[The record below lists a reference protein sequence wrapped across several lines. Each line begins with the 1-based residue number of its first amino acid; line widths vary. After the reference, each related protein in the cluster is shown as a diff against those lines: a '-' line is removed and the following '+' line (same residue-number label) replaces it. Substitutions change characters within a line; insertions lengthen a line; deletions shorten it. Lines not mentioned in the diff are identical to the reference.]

1 MPDVKRTV
9 ATSPARPLAT
19 ATVIVL
25 ATLLAACNGGGGTLP
40 SSGGTQTALQQVTFR
55 INAPTPT
62 TQSARRSPKYLSP
75 ATQSIAIT
83 VTPQSGCSTCSS
95 AQTLAAN
102 LTLNG
107 TNCTST
113 LATVTCV
120 LTLQLAPGSY
130 TASVNTYSGSLN
142 ASNQPTGSVLSQNQ
156 QVAFTVTAGQANTV
170 ALTLYGV
177 PVSYALTVLSTQGG
191 AVTASLTGGGYSLSF
206 GAGTSSVT
214 LLIEALDASG
224 NAIVGLGAP
233 QLSVTSSSTAVTVSS
248 PSASAPNTLQ
258 MMVTPQ
264 RQPVNATVTVTAGYP
279 AGSGVCS
286 LAGAA
291 CSLTMNV
298 EVPSG
303 PLLAV
308 GNQGNDTIALFALPL
323 TTQSTPV
330 QTITLP
336 SSVTNGSSSAPAQ
349 PFGLAFGTDGTLYVS
364 LVGSNVN
371 TNTIAAEVVS
381 YTPQSSGTYPTS
393 PTATSAVLSCSSCYY
408 PVPLAVSGSALYTL
422 FVSPSSSVPNQL
434 VAWSLPLQNG
444 AQPAV
449 LTSYGNNAEPSSLA
463 ATSSGTLY
471 VAFFNGGSAGYVT
484 WCTLPLCGGQTT
496 GPTSLPYPAT
506 IATDASGDYFV
517 LIQSTG
523 VRNQILEYPP
533 LSTTPVATIS
543 QGVTYSQPQSL
554 AVDAAGNLYEAT
566 GSSLLIW
573 APPYTGTPT
582 TISATSGNQLN
593 QPYAV
598 ATYP

>member
-1 MPDVKRTV
+1 MMPAAAGLRTKPSPPERSPADARKGNSVMPDVRRTV

-177 PVSYALTVLSTQGG
+177 PVSYALTVLSSQGG

-258 MMVTPQ
+258 MMATPQ

-298 EVPSG
+298 EVPRG

-330 QTITLP
+330 QTIALP
-336 SSVTNGSSSAPAQ
+336 SSVTIGSLSVAVQ
-349 PFGLAFGTDGTLYVS
+349 PSGLAFGTDGTLYVS
-364 LVGSNVN
+364 LVGSN
-371 TNTIAAEVVS
+371 TNIAPDEVVS

-393 PTATSAVLSCSSCYY
+393 PTATSAVLGCGASSCYF
-408 PVPLAVSGSALYTL
+408 PAPLAVSGSALYT
-422 FVSPSSSVPNQL
+422 FSASPSSSVANQL

-449 LTSYGNNAEPSSLA
+449 LTSYGNNAGPSSLA

-471 VAFFNGGSAGYVT
+471 VAFYNGGSAG
-484 WCTLPLCGGQTT
+484 
-496 GPTSLPYPAT
+496 
-506 IATDASGDYFV
+506 
-517 LIQSTG
+517 
-523 VRNQILEYPP
+523 
-533 LSTTPVATIS
+533 
-543 QGVTYSQPQSL
+543 
-554 AVDAAGNLYEAT
+554 
-566 GSSLLIW
+566 
-573 APPYTGTPT
+573 
-582 TISATSGNQLN
+582 
-593 QPYAV
+593 
-598 ATYP
+598 